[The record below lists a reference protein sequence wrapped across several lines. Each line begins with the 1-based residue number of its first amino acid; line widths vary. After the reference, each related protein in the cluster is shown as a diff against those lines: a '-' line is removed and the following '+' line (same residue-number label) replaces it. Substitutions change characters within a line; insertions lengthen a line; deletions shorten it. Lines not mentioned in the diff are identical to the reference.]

1 MQCMQPQEIRQS
13 DFMRKLLFIVLA
25 AILSSTASY
34 SQEVRYDSNGRQ
46 DPSTIWVNKVNDGE
60 EWRDENRWH
69 DPFDIY
75 AGPVVGVVASNLT
88 LYDSKYYFAPYIGGI
103 IQAYF
108 NNHFGMSLEF
118 AYTRQGAR
126 DAWANFMTDEDL
138 NVTDDEGNVIGS
150 RAKGPYEYR
159 FDYINTLY
167 KIRYYPVR
175 RFNVFAGFLFGVHIG
190 AKCDLDGD
198 SRNIKGHLRK
208 RAAHVVGGIG
218 YELDNLFFEGYYGLP
233 LSKLANSSQGKKVLR
248 NAHEQTIMLTVGY
261 RFKLY

>member
-1 MQCMQPQEIRQS
+1 MKRI
-13 DFMRKLLFIVLA
+13 LFFVISV
-25 AILSSTASY
+25 ILSQPALHA
-34 SQEVRYDSNGRQ
+34 QEVRYDSNGRQ
-46 DPSTIWVNKVNDGE
+46 DPSTIWINKVNDNE

-75 AGPVVGVVASNLT
+75 AGPVVGMVASNLT
-88 LYDSKYYFAPYIGGI
+88 EYDSKFYFAPYIGGI
-103 IQAYF
+103 LQAYF

-126 DAWANFMTDEDL
+126 DAWANFMSEEDIQIK
-138 NVTDDEGNVIGS
+138 DSEGNVIGN
-150 RAKGPYEYR
+150 RARGPYEYR

-167 KIRYYPVR
+167 KMRYYPIR
-175 RFNVFAGFLFGVHIG
+175 NFNIFAGFLFGVHIG

-198 SRNIKGHLRK
+198 NRDIKGHLRK
-208 RAAHVVGGIG
+208 RAAHFIGGIG
-218 YELDNLFFEGYYGLP
+218 YELNNLNFECYYGLP
-233 LSKLANSSQGKKVLR
+233 FSKLASTDQGKKVLR